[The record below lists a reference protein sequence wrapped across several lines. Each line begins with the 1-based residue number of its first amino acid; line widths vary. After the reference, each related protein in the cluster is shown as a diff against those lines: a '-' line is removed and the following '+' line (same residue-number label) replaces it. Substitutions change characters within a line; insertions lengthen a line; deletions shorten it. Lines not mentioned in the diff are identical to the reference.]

1 MRTLL
6 RLIAGLITRMLGVD
20 EEAERADMHLSNHA
34 LGLAG
39 AALLAVFI
47 LVARYIYTKEWF
59 YLVLGGAFLLC
70 CIGIL
75 LCYRNQRIYL
85 LSDEEFQYST
95 FLGNKKIYRF
105 DEITA
110 LRKNRDSLT
119 LFLGKSKVHIESSA
133 VMSDKLRA
141 LIIEQFKKQD
151 AKE

>member
-1 MRTLL
+1 MRTIF
-6 RLIAGLITRMLGVD
+6 RLIAGLVTRLLGVD
-20 EEAERADMHLSNHA
+20 GEAERADMHLSNHH
-34 LGLAG
+34 LGLA
-39 AALLAVFI
+39 AAAFLAVFV

-59 YLVLGGAFLLC
+59 YLVLGVAFLLC

-75 LCYRNQRIYL
+75 LCYRNQRIYV

-119 LFLGKSKVHIESSA
+119 LFLGKNKVHIEARA
-133 VMSDKLRA
+133 VLSDRLKT
-141 LIIEQFKKQD
+141 LIIEQFKKH
-151 AKE
+151 EGEE

>member
-6 RLIAGLITRMLGVD
+6 RLIAGLITRLLGVD

-59 YLVLGGAFLLC
+59 YLVLSGAFLLC

-75 LCYRNQRIYL
+75 LCYRNQRIYV

-141 LIIEQFKKQD
+141 LIIEQFKKPD
-151 AKE
+151 AQE

>member
-6 RLIAGLITRMLGVD
+6 RLIAGLITRLLGVD

-59 YLVLGGAFLLC
+59 YLVLGVAFLLC

-75 LCYRNQRIYL
+75 LCYRNQRIYV

-95 FLGNKKIYRF
+95 FFGNKKIYRF

>member
-6 RLIAGLITRMLGVD
+6 RLIAGFITRLLGVD
-20 EEAERADMHLSNHA
+20 DEAERADMHLSNHH

-39 AALLAVFI
+39 TSFLAVFI
-47 LVARYIYTKEWF
+47 LIARYIYTGEWF
-59 YLVLGGAFLLC
+59 YIVLGVVFLLC

-75 LCYRNQRIYL
+75 LCYRNQRIYI

-110 LRKNRDSLT
+110 LRKNKDSLT
-119 LFLGKSKVHIESSA
+119 LFLGKSKVHTEANA
-133 VMSDKLRA
+133 VLSDRLKA
-141 LIIEQFKKQD
+141 LIIEQFKRQ
-151 AKE
+151 EGEE